1 MKKYEVM
8 YIVNASL
15 EEAARQEVIN
25 GLHSIITNHGGNIVK
40 VDEWGL
46 KEFAY
51 RIEDMTKGYYVV
63 VTLETDNAGIK
74 EFDRLARINANVVRH
89 MIIKMDAE

>member
-15 EEAARQEVIN
+15 EDEKRAALIAS
-25 GLHSIITNHGGNIVK
+25 LHGIITNHGGNIVK
-40 VDEWGL
+40 VDEWGIR
-46 KEFAY
+46 EFAY

-63 VTLETDNAGIK
+63 TTFEANAEGVS
-74 EFDRLARINANVVRH
+74 EFDRLSRINPNVVRH
-89 MIIKMDAE
+89 MIIKMED